1 MFCGLEDVGR
11 LKVNAMR
18 EHILAHNPAA
28 EVHVSTERLTGE
40 SRAKVQAQIA
50 EADAS
55 LVIGATDNRR
65 APSPVNRMCLE
76 SGTSLILGGVYRRAY
91 GGIVQRVI
99 PGLTACYQCYVQA
112 PPQKAG
118 DNEISSASAAAAIA
132 YSDRPVIPQ
141 PGLSSDIAPIALLMA
156 KLALLELT
164 AGESPAFVALAKD
177 LVAPLYQWLNRREED
192 SGYASLSPLAT
203 TGGRD

>member
-1 MFCGLEDVGR
+1 
-11 LKVNAMR
+11 
-18 EHILAHNPAA
+18 
-28 EVHVSTERLTGE
+28 
-40 SRAKVQAQIA
+40 
-50 EADAS
+50 
-55 LVIGATDNRR
+55 
-65 APSPVNRMCLE
+65 MCLE

-112 PPQKAG
+112 LPQKAG

-177 LVAPLYQWLNRREED
+177 LVAPLYQWLNRRKED

-203 TGGRD
+203 TGGRDDQCCDGTGILLPRLEDCAACSDKFLAAEDEGFFGG